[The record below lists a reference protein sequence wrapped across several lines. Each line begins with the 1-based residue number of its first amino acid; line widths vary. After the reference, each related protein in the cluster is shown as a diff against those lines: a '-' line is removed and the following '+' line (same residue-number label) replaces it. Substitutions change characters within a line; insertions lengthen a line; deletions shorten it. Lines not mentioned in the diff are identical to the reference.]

1 MAAGGTG
8 RAPARSLNCVGML
21 CPLPIIEL
29 GKAADGLPAGAEIVV
44 RADDPAAR
52 ADVAAWCRMR
62 GHALVSVGTDDDGVS
77 TFVVRLR

>member
-1 MAAGGTG
+1 
-8 RAPARSLNCVGML
+8 ML

-29 GKAADGLPAGAEIVV
+29 GRAADGLPAGEEIVL

-62 GHALVSVGTDDDGVS
+62 GHALVSASTDDNGVS
-77 TFVVRLR
+77 TFVVRLH

>member
-1 MAAGGTG
+1 
-8 RAPARSLNCVGML
+8 ML

-29 GKAADGLPAGAEIVV
+29 GKAADALAAGEEIVV

-62 GHALVSVGTDDDGVS
+62 GHALVSAGTDDGGVS